1 MPNVPTGY
9 THGSEWQLQQSERR
23 CQQLKNKTEGPA
35 PFQQWYN
42 VHARDAQG
50 GAGYIAMQ
58 GRRSCSNAEKDTVFE
73 RERKIATDESYRR
86 RFNSGLQ
93 QSDQD
98 TIQSGSLVVDHYQ

>member
-9 THGSEWQLQQSERR
+9 TDGSEWQRQQSQRR
-23 CQQLKNKTEGPA
+23 CQQLKTKLKGPP
-35 PFQQWYN
+35 PFDTGN
-42 VHARDAQG
+42 VHARDTQG

-58 GRRSCSNAEKDTVFE
+58 GRRRCSNAEKDTVFG

-86 RFNSGLQ
+86 RLNSGIQ

-98 TIQSGSLVVDHYQ
+98 TIQSGSLVLDHYQ